1 MPEIS
6 QRASDLL
13 FSPIRKL
20 IPFADKA
27 KQKGIKVY
35 HLNIGQPDIESPK
48 IFLKKLKSYKEKT
61 IAYDQSGGNENFKK
75 SLCHYYQSTGI
86 KIGPQEMIS
95 TYGGSEA
102 LTMAF
107 FILLKNGLNF

>member
-48 IFLKKLKSYKEKT
+48 IFLEKLKSYKEKT

-75 SLCHYYQSTGI
+75 SFCHYYRSVGI
-86 KIGPQEMIS
+86 KIGPGEMIS

-102 LTMAF
+102 LAMAF